1 MRGAYEAVLNVL
13 TDGCREEYGFLRHEA
28 NLRSEPFHIQFT
40 KVDAVQAYRA
50 SEGVIKPLDQRDDGR
65 FARSRSTYE
74 CCGPA

>member
-1 MRGAYEAVLNVL
+1 
-13 TDGCREEYGFLRHEA
+13 LRHEA